1 MKERELFAALAMQEL
16 LRWELAD
23 NKENKINIVALSKN
37 AYLMADEMIKVG
49 DVKKMHWTKYN
60 SELINSV
67 IDEYKNGKTSIR
79 DLENK
84 YDIPKSTIHQW
95 IKNDEKYKLPAD
107 IENIA

>member
-37 AYLMADEMIKVG
+37 AYLMADERIKVG
-49 DVKKMHWTKYN
+49 DR
-60 SELINSV
+60 INS
-67 IDEYKNGKTSIR
+67 
-79 DLENK
+79 
-84 YDIPKSTIHQW
+84 
-95 IKNDEKYKLPAD
+95 LPED